1 MKKIVEGH
9 NDEVMEKITIYYL
22 RIYREKLL
30 LTVKEVETYL
40 EVITDNKI
48 YIVPEDEM
56 MDVLKHQYTSKFIL
70 ERIIWILYEGLKVN
84 FNRLKNGI
92 LEENKILKTIEP
104 IQMKN
109 YKNNIAKDK
118 GEVLCILKKL
128 QERLFEYLNYIDNTI
143 DNISIKA
150 SVNEPYVIQS
160 VLNKIHD
167 DIKEIFDFVN
177 NYFNEYQCN

>member
-1 MKKIVEGH
+1 MRKHLKISKDKVIG
-9 NDEVMEKITIYYL
+9 KATAYYL
-22 RIYREKLL
+22 RIYRDKLL
-30 LTVKEVETYL
+30 LTIKEVETYL

-48 YIVPEDEM
+48 YIVSEDEM

-92 LEENKILKTIEP
+92 LEENKILKTIGP
-104 IQMKN
+104 MQMN
-109 YKNNIAKDK
+109 KNNIAKDK

-128 QERLFEYLNYIDNTI
+128 QERLFEHLNYIDNTI
-143 DNISIKA
+143 DNVSIKA